1 MRALKFYFDEDAM
14 ETGLVFALRRERI
27 DVVTPSEVGLM
38 SATDEAHLTFA
49 FENDRVLY
57 SFNAADFCRIHL
69 EWSATSRPYAGIIIS
84 CQQRYSVGEQMRRI
98 LRIGAQRNAARMR
111 NCLEFLSKWG

>member
-1 MRALKFYFDEDAM
+1 M

-69 EWSATSRPYAGIIIS
+69 EWSAASK
-84 CQQRYSVGEQMRRI
+84 RI
-98 LRIGAQRNAARMR
+98 LWANKCGGSYVGAQRNAARMR
-111 NCLEFLSKWG
+111 NCLEFLSNWG